1 MALPKLNAVPYYSI
15 TIPSTGQ
22 ETRYRPYLVKE
33 EKVLL
38 IALESSDI
46 KQIAAATTD
55 LIKSCVE
62 TDINLDKLTTFDIEY
77 LFINIRS
84 KAVGESIKVNF
95 MCSKCDAENE
105 VTVNLDKIIVPISK
119 EMDRMINLTD
129 DVRVEMQHLSYKE
142 STNNSIISTPETY
155 AEYMFETVL
164 RSMYKIYTEEEQ
176 FIVQDESDESVIE
189 FINSLTSEQFSKLR
203 EFVDSAPQVSS
214 DVNFTC
220 TECSEFNEYTLR
232 GLNDFFG

>member
-1 MALPKLNAVPYYSI
+1 MALPKLNDVPYYSI
-15 TIPSTGQ
+15 TIPSTGE

-62 TDINLDKLTTFDIEY
+62 TDINLNKLTTFDIEY

-105 VTVNLDKIIVPISK
+105 VTVNLDQITVPVSK
-119 EMDRMINLTD
+119 EIDRMINLTD

>member
-1 MALPKLNAVPYYSI
+1 MALPKLNDVPYYSI

-95 MCSKCDAENE
+95 MCSRCDAENE
-105 VTVNLDKIIVPISK
+105 VTVNLDQITVPVSK
-119 EMDRMINLTD
+119 EIDRMINLTD

>member
-1 MALPKLNAVPYYSI
+1 MALPKLNDVPYYSI

-95 MCSKCDAENE
+95 MCSKCDTENE
-105 VTVNLDKIIVPISK
+105 VTVNLDKIAVPISK

>member
-1 MALPKLNAVPYYSI
+1 MTLPKLNDVPYYSI

>member
-1 MALPKLNAVPYYSI
+1 MALPKLNDVPYYSI
-15 TIPSTGQ
+15 TIPSTGE

-105 VTVNLDKIIVPISK
+105 VTVNLDQITVPTSK
-119 EMDRMINLTD
+119 EKDRIINLTD
-129 DVRVEMQHLSYKE
+129 NVSVEMQHLSYKE
-142 STNNSIISTPETY
+142 STNNTVISNPETY

-176 FIVQDESDESVIE
+176 FTVEDESDESVIE
-189 FINSLTSEQFSKLR
+189 FINSLTSDQFSKLR
-203 EFVDSAPQVSS
+203 DFVDSAPQVSS
-214 DVNFTC
+214 NINFTC
-220 TECSEFNEYTLR
+220 TECSEHNQYTLR

>member
-1 MALPKLNAVPYYSI
+1 MALPQINDVPYYSI
-15 TIPSTGQ
+15 TIPSTGE

-55 LIKSCVE
+55 LIKACVQ
-62 TDINLDKLTTFDIEY
+62 TNIDLDKLTTFDIEY

-84 KAVGESIKVNF
+84 KAVGESITVNF

-105 VTVNLDKIIVPISK
+105 VTVNLDQIVVPTSNEK
-119 EMDRMINLTD
+119 DRIINLTD
-129 DVRVEMQHLSYKE
+129 SVSVEMQHLSYKE
-142 STNNSIISTPETY
+142 STNNAVISKPETY

-164 RSMYKIYTEEEQ
+164 RSMCKIYTEEEQ

-189 FINSLTSEQFSKLR
+189 FINSLTTEQFSKLR
-203 EFVDSAPQVSS
+203 DFVDSAPQVSS

-220 TECSEFNEYTLR
+220 TECNEYNEYTLR

>member
-1 MALPKLNAVPYYSI
+1 MALPKLNDVPYYSI

-95 MCSKCDAENE
+95 MCSKCDTENE
-105 VTVNLDKIIVPISK
+105 VTVNLDKIAVPISK

-176 FIVQDESDESVIE
+176 FIVEDENDESVIE